1 MRTFS
6 IDPDIRSAST
16 PPAWV
21 YRDAEVFEAA
31 KERVF
36 LSSWQMVGDLDRVRV
51 PGQVHPFTLLDGV
64 LDEPLLFVRDAKD
77 TLRLISNVCTHRGAL
92 VCEHPGVETALRC
105 RYHGRRFALDGRFQ
119 SMPEFEET
127 KNFPSPTDDL
137 RQVPFGAWGKL
148 LFASLRPE
156 VPLETL
162 LEPMMERCAGFP
174 LDDLTFDPAH
184 SRDYLVRANWALYCE
199 NYLEGFHIPF
209 VHSGL
214 AGALDYGAYR
224 TELYPHLSLQ
234 VGIAGGAEDV
244 LDLPK
249 SSPDYGQK
257 IVAYYFWVWPN
268 MMFNVYPFGISVN
281 VVQPLAPERCKV
293 SFLNYVWDSGRLD
306 KGPSAGID
314 RVEREDEAVVEAV
327 QRGVRSR
334 IYERGRYSPKRETG
348 THHFHQLLA
357 AHLAQEPA

>member
-1 MRTFS
+1 MKTFA
-6 IDPDIRSAST
+6 IDPDIRNAST

-21 YRDAEVFEAA
+21 YNDVEVYRLA

-36 LSSWQMVGDLDRVRV
+36 LPSWQLVGDLDRVRV
-51 PGQVHPFTLLDGV
+51 PGQVYPFTLLDGV

-105 RYHGRRFALDGRFQ
+105 RYHGRRFALDGRFV
-119 SMPEFEET
+119 SMPEFEDTRSFPTET
-127 KNFPSPTDDL
+127 DSL

-148 LFASLRPE
+148 LFASLAPE
-156 VPLETL
+156 APLEAML
-162 LEPMMERCAGFP
+162 APMIDRCHGFP
-174 LDDLTFDPAH
+174 VDDLVFDPTH

-224 TELYPHLSLQ
+224 TELYPHLNLQ
-234 VGIAGGAEDV
+234 VGIASGADEV

-268 MMFNVYPFGISVN
+268 LMFNVYPFGISVN
-281 VVQPLAPERCKV
+281 VVHPLAPDRCKV
-293 SFLNYVWDSGRLD
+293 SFLHYVWDASRLD
-306 KGPSAGID
+306 KGPSANLD

-327 QRGVRSR
+327 QRGLRSR

-348 THHFHQLLA
+348 THHFHRLLA
-357 AHLAQEPA
+357 AHLCGDVA